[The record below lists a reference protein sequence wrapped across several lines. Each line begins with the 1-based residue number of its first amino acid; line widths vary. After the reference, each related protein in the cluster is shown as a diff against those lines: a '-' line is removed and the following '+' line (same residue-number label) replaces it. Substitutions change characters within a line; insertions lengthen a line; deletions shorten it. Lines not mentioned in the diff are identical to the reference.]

1 MASVWSVYS
10 LTGPCAL
17 PDTPAG
23 AGAPNDPVVHAP
35 IETFSH
41 YRGDD
46 WTPERVAFHQNLE
59 QFADRVGLIVGL
71 QGNGKISQE
80 TAYDQIKQL
89 WASLRSSKSS
99 LLQ

>member
-1 MASVWSVYS
+1 LS
-10 LTGPCAL
+10 
-17 PDTPAG
+17 DTPAG
-23 AGAPNDPVVHAP
+23 PGAPKDPVVHAP

-80 TAYDQIKQL
+80 MAYDQIKQL

-99 LLQ
+99 LLE